1 MRLGHV
7 GWVVAPVPSYLSI
20 YNIRILRNL
29 DRVTWKLSISFVS
42 TDGGVFSFALYAGI
56 FSTAIVLGLNNI
68 RRKRVKD
75 RTNECG
81 GKPSAGLKLNFLRI
95 GFIFLGMNSPLIS
108 RISLRSY
115 LLYLFLFLFHLHGS
129 GNSSFFCVEL
139 GLRLYWGLANWGQ
152 AYFLRVCKFHHAF
165 LHDGLR
171 VNYLVLVR
179 FCCIKC
185 AAARMRFMNSTEI
198 THILLVFGGVDSVV
212 SFIVTPVVF
221 FALVRHSNL
230 QSPNRL
236 QFSGVVSHVHG

>member
-1 MRLGHV
+1 M
-7 GWVVAPVPSYLSI
+7 
-20 YNIRILRNL
+20 
-29 DRVTWKLSISFVS
+29 
-42 TDGGVFSFALYAGI
+42 VFSFALYAGI

-139 GLRLYWGLANWGQ
+139 GLRLY
-152 AYFLRVCKFHHAF
+152 
-165 LHDGLR
+165 
-171 VNYLVLVR
+171 
-179 FCCIKC
+179 
-185 AAARMRFMNSTEI
+185 
-198 THILLVFGGVDSVV
+198 
-212 SFIVTPVVF
+212 
-221 FALVRHSNL
+221 
-230 QSPNRL
+230 
-236 QFSGVVSHVHG
+236 